1 MTEMRPYLAYVFS
14 EAIRGHSNNDQVTFV
29 QCCGR
34 MAGNDEG
41 LREGIVRQESVV
53 APFREQGICFSFGA
67 GQHGY
72 WNFVERQQNTQS
84 GSPSSR
90 TNNGCSIDQSKTV

>member
-41 LREGIVRQESVV
+41 LREGIVR
-53 APFREQGICFSFGA
+53 
-67 GQHGY
+67 
-72 WNFVERQQNTQS
+72 
-84 GSPSSR
+84 
-90 TNNGCSIDQSKTV
+90 